1 MNPQEIDQYEV
12 YQMYFTKSLNQD
24 IVKLIN
30 YLTIGFNKNN
40 SLENCIAKTDLN
52 IEKWSQILN
61 NWIDYLDETPGSFFK
76 NKVQSVLNM
85 KQSKQKNFEIAILT
99 FLLKEIRVI
108 QFGDLEIQIN
118 QWWGGRVQSDPIKYT
133 RNQLKEKLVV
143 LFENKRFAKQILII
157 D

>member
-30 YLTIGFNKNN
+30 YLTIGFNQNN
-40 SLENCIAKTDLN
+40 SLENCIAKTDLS

-85 KQSKQKNFEIAILT
+85 KQSKQKNFEIVLLT

-108 QFGDLEIQIN
+108 QFGDLETQIN

-143 LFENKRFAKQILII
+143 LFENKQFAKQILII